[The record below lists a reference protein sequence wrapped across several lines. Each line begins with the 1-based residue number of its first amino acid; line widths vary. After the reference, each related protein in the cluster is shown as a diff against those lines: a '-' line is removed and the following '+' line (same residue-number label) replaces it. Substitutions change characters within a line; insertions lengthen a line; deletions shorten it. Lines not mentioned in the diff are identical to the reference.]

1 MKIASAKKLAELTGN
16 AVGSRTIEAVEAGE
30 RVISTSNYNVLEIA
44 LKLPIGTM
52 ESVLRGDVTEFPGD
66 VPAAAPSVPDGG
78 EAMYT
83 KAEIRGIY
91 RALGPAGFEEWLSRP
106 ATAGAGV
113 RTTG

>member
-1 MKIASAKKLAELTGN
+1 MKISSAKKLAELAGN

-52 ESVLRGDVTEFPGD
+52 EAVLRGEVTEFPGELTLTEQSGAD
-66 VPAAAPSVPDGG
+66 KG
-78 EAMYT
+78 EATYT

-91 RALGPAGFEEWLSRP
+91 RALGQSGFEDWLLRP
-106 ATAGAGV
+106 ATTEGEI